1 MFKGGSKDKPKD
13 KETKGKDS
21 KKDVKDKKVQESDT
35 EDSSSA
41 APVQPAKVEPVVAA
55 ATSVAAAPAAGA
67 PVDAAKPASSAAQ
80 VAAPSEADKKP
91 IDRKAPAGREDSK
104 ISKADGA
111 KKKEGDAKKKSKDKK
126 DDDARRLADENV
138 DEALEIAE
146 LEATKAHDENKD
158 AFKELYSIFPQ
169 SVYTSY
175 DKIKTFARD
184 LNTQISHPEIVLLG
198 PSSHGK
204 SALLEAIIGRQF
216 NVIGWGGATKRPL
229 YLNIVNNLDCAEPRI
244 TLKRDSALHGQGF
257 DRDMPVTLESLAG
270 ELQKRFS
277 KEGRDP
283 VFVQYEHR
291 SSTNMTFIDTPGI
304 PEEDSAD
311 YDAAVEA
318 AIAIAKPTNRLLLCV
333 EEANDWTKIRMIKI
347 LKQVDPDLS
356 RTIFA
361 YTKFNSQ
368 LSLFNSLAAVNRFL
382 GGIVPDT
389 KTFFVSL
396 PSTKVRQK
404 QASAEAYQEKVWQAY
419 RRDMNNLETLQY
431 DKRYERNIGL
441 HALRKYLLNRIW
453 KSYQEGVPEIL
464 KCLRTRKQTTQRNLQ
479 SLTSQAQTLDALKLR
494 QIANQYCVEFL
505 QTIDRLIAGTSEGTP
520 TVSGQT
526 LEEEKSAQGDV
537 EWLDVY
543 NHTIQFDAEKWG
555 VPFWNSHIYG
565 GQQFERLLAE
575 FKAVCDHTEISEVS
589 LDDVATAAGINKVN
603 NVPNYAWAAAD
614 LAQHQTQDAFLPLIE
629 QLQRRAVYV
638 MKRLHDIAEKIMA
651 AKKKKSSSTTGGGS
665 SASSSSGV
673 GQDHIDI
680 EDIGLY
686 PYFTNQVKDL
696 FYKFIDNAAKTCRER
711 CMDEFYSSKT
721 IFWELTEFSDRKLP
735 TDRTDKNPEDAKVA
749 VSKLAADLFKSIRER
764 ITKNVLLKFYNFFL
778 VPMQTD
784 LWTEVQ
790 RRITTV
796 SDEQLDQFFQV
807 KTNKEKLK
815 EDEKS
820 LEQLLAKT
828 TEQETQFLEI
838 ARQFTHPTHASA
850 EGGAGAAPSDSK
862 PAPKFGG
869 ARK

>member
-1 MFKGGSKDKPKD
+1 
-13 KETKGKDS
+13 
-21 KKDVKDKKVQESDT
+21 
-35 EDSSSA
+35 
-41 APVQPAKVEPVVAA
+41 
-55 ATSVAAAPAAGA
+55 
-67 PVDAAKPASSAAQ
+67 
-80 VAAPSEADKKP
+80 
-91 IDRKAPAGREDSK
+91 
-104 ISKADGA
+104 
-111 KKKEGDAKKKSKDKK
+111 
-126 DDDARRLADENV
+126 
-138 DEALEIAE
+138 
-146 LEATKAHDENKD
+146 
-158 AFKELYSIFPQ
+158 
-169 SVYTSY
+169 
-175 DKIKTFARD
+175 
-184 LNTQISHPEIVLLG
+184 LNTQISHPEIVILG
-198 PSSHGK
+198 PASHGK

-216 NVIGWGGATKRPL
+216 NVVGLGGVTRRPL

-244 TLKRDSALHGQGF
+244 TLKRDSLLHGQGF
-257 DRDMPVTLESLAG
+257 DRDMPVSLEALPAELA
-270 ELQKRFS
+270 KRFS
-277 KEGRDP
+277 KEGKEP
-283 VFVQYEHR
+283 VFVQYEHKA
-291 SSTNMTFIDTPGI
+291 STNMTFIDTPGI
-304 PEEDSAD
+304 PDEDAAE

-318 AIAIAKPTNRLLLCV
+318 TIAIAKPTNRLLLCV

-361 YTKFNSQ
+361 YTKFHSQ

-404 QASAEAYQEKVWQAY
+404 QTNAESYQEKVWQAY

-431 DKRYERNIGL
+431 DKRYERNIGI

-464 KCLRTRKQTTQRNLQ
+464 KCLRSRKLQTQRSLQ
-479 SLTSQAQTLDALKLR
+479 LLTSQSSTLDALKLR
-494 QIANQYCVEFL
+494 QIANNYCVEFL

-543 NHTIQFDAEKWG
+543 NHTITFDAEKWG

-638 MKRLHDIAEKIMA
+638 IKRLHDIAEKIMA
-651 AKKKKSSSTTGGGS
+651 AKKKKSNSA
-665 SASSSSGV
+665 ASSSGAGAV
-673 GQDHIDI
+673 DHIDI

-696 FYKFIDNAAKTCRER
+696 FYKFIDNAAKNCRER
-711 CMDEFYSSKT
+711 CLDEFYSSKT

-735 TDRTDKNPEDAKVA
+735 TDRTDKNPEEAKAA

-784 LWTEVQ
+784 LWNEVQ
-790 RRITTV
+790 RKITTV

-807 KTNKEKLK
+807 KTTKDKLK

-820 LEQLLAKT
+820 LESLLSRT
-828 TEQETQFLEI
+828 TEQETQFLDI
-838 ARQFTHPTHASA
+838 ARQFTHPTNAPSETDGSSVGSKPSVA
-850 EGGAGAAPSDSK
+850 GKFGAGK
-862 PAPKFGG
+862 K
-869 ARK
+869 

>member
-1 MFKGGSKDKPKD
+1 MFKQNKGDKGKDKDAKS
-13 KETKGKDS
+13 KDS

-41 APVQPAKVEPVVAA
+41 APVVTPKPEPVVAPVTPTTPTAVAGANA
-55 ATSVAAAPAAGA
+55 ATTSAPA
-67 PVDAAKPASSAAQ
+67 
-80 VAAPSEADKKP
+80 EADKKREA
-91 IDRKAPAGREDSK
+91 DRKPAGREESK
-104 ISKADGA
+104 ISKADAGKKDKGA
-111 KKKEGDAKKKSKDKK
+111 DGKKTKRDKKE
-126 DDDARRLADENV
+126 DDARRLAEENV

-146 LEATKAHDENKD
+146 LEATKAGDESKD
-158 AFKELYSIFPQ
+158 AYKELYTLFPQ
-169 SVYTSY
+169 SVYAAY

-198 PSSHGK
+198 PTSHGK
-204 SALLEAIIGRQF
+204 SALLEALVGRQF
-216 NVIGWGGATKRPL
+216 NAIGLGGVTKRPL
-229 YLNIVNNLDCAEPRI
+229 YLNIVNNLECAEPRI
-244 TLKRDSALHGQGF
+244 TLKRDSAMHGQGF
-257 DRDMPVTLESLAG
+257 DRDMPVTLEALGG
-270 ELQKRFS
+270 ELAKRFS

-291 SSTNMTFIDTPGI
+291 ASTNMTFIDTPGI
-304 PEEDSAD
+304 PDEDAAD

-318 AIAIAKPTNRLLLCV
+318 TIAIAKPTNRLLVCV
-333 EEANDWTKIRMIKI
+333 EEASDWTKIRMIKI

-361 YTKFNSQ
+361 YTKFHSQ
-368 LSLFNSLAAVNRFL
+368 LSLFNSMTAVNRFL

-396 PSTKVRQK
+396 PATKVRQK
-404 QASAEAYQEKVWQAY
+404 LTTTDAYQEKVWQAF
-419 RRDMNNLETLQY
+419 RRDMINLETLQF
-431 DKRYERNIGL
+431 DKRYERNIGI

-464 KCLRTRKQTTQRNLQ
+464 KCLRTRKQVTQRSLDL
-479 SLTSQAQTLDALKLR
+479 LTSQSTTLDSLKLR
-494 QIANQYCVEFL
+494 QIANNYCVEFL
-505 QTIDRLIAGTSEGTP
+505 QTIDRLIAGTTEGTP

-543 NHTIQFDAEKWG
+543 NHTITFDAERWG

-589 LDDVATAAGINKVN
+589 LDEVATAAGINKVN

-614 LAQHQTQDAFLPLIE
+614 LAQHQSQDAFLPLIE
-629 QLQRRAVYV
+629 QLQRRAIYV

-651 AKKKKSSSTTGGGS
+651 AKKKKNTSNGL
-665 SASSSSGV
+665 APE
-673 GQDHIDI
+673 HIDI

-696 FYKFIDNAAKTCRER
+696 FYKFIDTAAKNCRDR
-711 CMDEFYSSKT
+711 CMDEFYTSKT

-735 TDRTDKNPEDAKVA
+735 TDRTDKNPEEAKAA

-784 LWTEVQ
+784 LWTEIQ

-796 SDEQLDQFFQV
+796 SDDQLEQFFQV
-807 KTNKEKLK
+807 KATKDKLK
-815 EDEKS
+815 EDQKA
-820 LEQLLAKT
+820 LEALLHKT
-828 TEQETQFLEI
+828 TEQEVQFLDI
-838 ARQFTHPTHASA
+838 AKQFTHPTM
-850 EGGAGAAPSDSK
+850 APSDAQESHTAK
-862 PAPKFGG
+862 PAGHAKVGL
-869 ARK
+869 AKK

>member
-1 MFKGGSKDKPKD
+1 MFKGSGKDKPKD
-13 KETKGKDS
+13 KETKGKES
-21 KKDVKDKKVQESDT
+21 KKELKDKKVQESDT

-41 APVQPAKVEPVVAA
+41 APAQPVKVEPVVAA
-55 ATSVAAAPAAGA
+55 AAVVAATPAAGTSSEA
-67 PVDAAKPASSAAQ
+67 NKPASTATASATSA
-80 VAAPSEADKKP
+80 EADKKAAE
-91 IDRKAPAGREDSK
+91 RKATGREDSK
-104 ISKADGA
+104 NPKSDASKKKDADG
-111 KKKEGDAKKKSKDKK
+111 KKKSKDKK
-126 DDDARRLADENV
+126 DDDARRLADEGV

-146 LEATKAHDENKD
+146 LEATKAHEENKD
-158 AFKELYSIFPQ
+158 AFKELYSLFPQ
-169 SVYTSY
+169 SVYASY

-198 PSSHGK
+198 PTSHGK
-204 SALLEAIIGRQF
+204 SALLEALIGRQF

-257 DRDMPVTLESLAG
+257 DRDMPVTLETLAG
-270 ELQKRFS
+270 ELTKRFS

-304 PEEDSAD
+304 PDEDSAE
-311 YDAAVEA
+311 YESAVEA
-318 AIAIAKPTNRLLLCV
+318 ALAIAKPTNRLLVCV

-356 RTIFA
+356 RTLFA

-368 LSLFNSLAAVNRFL
+368 LSLFNSLTAVNRFL

-404 QASAEAYQEKVWQAY
+404 QTTAEAYQEKVWQAS

-431 DKRYERNIGL
+431 DKRYERNIGI

-464 KCLRTRKQTTQRNLQ
+464 KCLRVRKQVTQRNLQ
-479 SLTSQAQTLDALKLR
+479 SLTSQGQTLDALKLR
-494 QIANQYCVEFL
+494 QIANNYCVEFL
-505 QTIDRLIAGTSEGTP
+505 QTIERLIAGTSEGTP

-526 LEEEKSAQGDV
+526 LEEEKGAQGDV

-603 NVPNYAWAAAD
+603 NVPNYAWAASD

-651 AKKKKSSSTTGGGS
+651 AKKKKGNTNGS
-665 SASSSSGV
+665 DSIGM
-673 GQDHIDI
+673 DHIDI

-696 FYKFIDNAAKTCRER
+696 FYKFIDNAAKNCRER
-711 CMDEFYSSKT
+711 CLDEFYSSKT

-735 TDRTDKNPEDAKVA
+735 TDRTDKSPEEAKQA

-778 VPMQTD
+778 VPMQTE
-784 LWTEVQ
+784 LWTEIQ

-815 EDEKS
+815 EDEKA
-820 LEQLLAKT
+820 LEALLAKT
-828 TEQETQFLEI
+828 TEQETQFLDI
-838 ARQFTHPTHASA
+838 ARQFTHPAH
-850 EGGAGAAPSDSK
+850 APSDDANGSASAK
-862 PAPKFGG
+862 PKVAAK
-869 ARK
+869 K

>member
-1 MFKGGSKDKPKD
+1 M
-13 KETKGKDS
+13 
-21 KKDVKDKKVQESDT
+21 
-35 EDSSSA
+35 
-41 APVQPAKVEPVVAA
+41 
-55 ATSVAAAPAAGA
+55 
-67 PVDAAKPASSAAQ
+67 
-80 VAAPSEADKKP
+80 
-91 IDRKAPAGREDSK
+91 
-104 ISKADGA
+104 
-111 KKKEGDAKKKSKDKK
+111 
-126 DDDARRLADENV
+126 
-138 DEALEIAE
+138 
-146 LEATKAHDENKD
+146 
-158 AFKELYSIFPQ
+158 
-169 SVYTSY
+169 
-175 DKIKTFARD
+175 
-184 LNTQISHPEIVLLG
+184 G
-198 PSSHGK
+198 PTSHGK

-216 NVIGWGGATKRPL
+216 NTVGWGGVTKRPL

-244 TLKRDSALHGQGF
+244 TLKRDSAVHGQGF
-257 DRDMPVTLESLAG
+257 DRDMPVTLENLGS
-270 ELQKRFS
+270 ELLKRFS

-291 SSTNMTFIDTPGI
+291 ASTNMTFIDTPGI
-304 PEEDSAD
+304 PDEDSAE

-318 AIAIAKPTNRLLLCV
+318 TIAIAKPTNRLLLCV

-361 YTKFNSQ
+361 YTKFHGQ
-368 LSLFNSLAAVNRFL
+368 LSLFNSLAAVNRYL

-404 QASAEAYQEKVWQAY
+404 QQSAEAYQEKVWQAF

-431 DKRYERNIGL
+431 DKRYERNIGI

-464 KCLRTRKQTTQRNLQ
+464 KCLRARKQSTQRSLQ
-479 SLTSQAQTLDALKLR
+479 ILTSQSSTLDALKLR
-494 QIANQYCVEFL
+494 QIANNYCVEFL
-505 QTIDRLIAGTSEGTP
+505 QTIDRLISGTSEGTP

-543 NHTIQFDAEKWG
+543 NHTITFDAEKWG

-603 NVPNYAWAAAD
+603 NVPNYAWAASD

-629 QLQRRAVYV
+629 QLQRRAVFV

-651 AKKKKSSSTTGGGS
+651 AKKKKEARNNG
-665 SASSSSGV
+665 ASSSSGSSHHHHSSSSSSSSSASNA
-673 GQDHIDI
+673 DHIDI

-696 FYKFIDNAAKTCRER
+696 FYKFIDNAAKNCRDR

-735 TDRTDKNPEDAKVA
+735 TDRTDKNPEEAKAA

-784 LWTEVQ
+784 LWNEIQ

-807 KTNKEKLK
+807 KTTKEKLK
-815 EDEKS
+815 EDEKA
-820 LEQLLAKT
+820 LEALLAKT
-828 TEQETQFLEI
+828 TEQETQFLDI
-838 ARQFTHPTHASA
+838 AKQFTHPTNAPSEGHDGQKGAASA
-850 EGGAGAAPSDSK
+850 KPSGSK
-862 PAPKFGG
+862 K
-869 ARK
+869 